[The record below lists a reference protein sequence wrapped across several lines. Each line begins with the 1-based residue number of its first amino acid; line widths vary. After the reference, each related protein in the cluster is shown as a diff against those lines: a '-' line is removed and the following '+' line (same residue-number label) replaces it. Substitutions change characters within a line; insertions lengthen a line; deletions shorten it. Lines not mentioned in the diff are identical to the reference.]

1 MASRVKELADEE
13 AARAEAEAPDEPETT
28 ATDDGE
34 EEAEAEAAE
43 TPDTEPEAQAPST
56 VDVEKAQRAIDRLR
70 QDNERRL
77 RKIMGAD
84 FDTLLPSPLDDVPG
98 YCFPIPPEQRDPA
111 QVAAV
116 RELIEPAVPFQTL
129 KGARRCPD
137 CDGWGVV
144 LTTARNELN
153 ATTNCLTC
161 SSRGWIQE
169 QPITQL
175 PPPSGAYSHANVP
188 QNGTEAL
195 APMPPRPEPYFDPA
209 TQTWKLP

>member
-13 AARAEAEAPDEPETT
+13 AARAEAEPDDEPETT
-28 ATDDGE
+28 ATDDGD

-43 TPDTEPEAQAPST
+43 TAEAEPGPEPPST

-111 QVAAV
+111 QVSAV

-169 QPITQL
+169 APVTAI
-175 PPPSGAYSHANVP
+175 PPPSGAFSTQP
-188 QNGTEAL
+188 PPTNGVQAQS
-195 APMPPRPEPYFDPA
+195 AMPAKPEPYFDPA